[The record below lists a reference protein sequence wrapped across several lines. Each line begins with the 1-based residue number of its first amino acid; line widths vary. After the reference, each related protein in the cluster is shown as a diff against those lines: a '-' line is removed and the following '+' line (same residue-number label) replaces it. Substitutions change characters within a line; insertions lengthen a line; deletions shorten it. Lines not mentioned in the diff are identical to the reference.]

1 MILVSACLLGINCK
15 YNGKNNLNE
24 KILNLGNQTV
34 PVCPEQL
41 GGLST
46 PRRPCEIV
54 GGDGH
59 DVLRGK
65 AKVLTDNGVDVTEAF
80 ISGAKMTQQ
89 IAEITKTKT
98 AILKANSPSCGS
110 NCIYDGTFSHQKRPG
125 DGVTAALLKQNGIKV
140 ITEEELP
147 EKL

>member
-15 YNGKNNLNE
+15 YNGENNLNE
-24 KILNLGNQTV
+24 NILNLGNQIV

-46 PRRPCEIV
+46 PRCPCEIV

-59 DVLRGK
+59 DVLCGK
-65 AKVLTDNGVDVTEAF
+65 ARVLTDKGVDVTEAF

-89 IAEITKTKT
+89 IAEITKSKT
-98 AILKANSPSCGS
+98 AVLKANSPSCGS
-110 NCIYDGTFSHQKRPG
+110 NSIYDGTFSHKKCPG

-140 ITEEELP
+140 ITEEAFAG
-147 EKL
+147 K